1 MTSSAIRN
9 DRLVRPRHVVTAV
22 LVAHDGVR
30 WLPAT
35 LNAVKSQRRPVQRFV
50 AVDTGSH
57 DDTRELLERAVGAPS
72 VLKANRQAG
81 FGAGVRMATAAF
93 RGAPGL
99 PATRAD
105 SGDVVDWIWLL
116 HDDSAPAPNALG
128 AMLEL
133 ADQMPSVAVIGAKL
147 RGWEN
152 HRELL
157 EVGVTLDHGG
167 RRDTRLE
174 PGELDHGQ
182 HDGDRDVLAVST
194 AGMLVRRDVWD
205 ELGGFDPEL
214 PLFRDDV
221 DFGWRANLAGHRV
234 VICTNAIV
242 QHAEAAASGQR
253 DIACGTTS
261 RTPGGVARRRRLD
274 RQGALWTMLTNCS
287 PMWLAWVALRLM
299 VACVLRS
306 ATFVVLKR
314 PFDAWDELAAAA
326 TIFSRPFAVLRAR
339 RWRKVHRVVRPRDL
353 RSLFAPRGT
362 RIRHYIES
370 LRERIADVGRRED
383 DAVGEG
389 PGLAQRLITMP
400 GVLLVTT
407 LLAVSLVAQ
416 RHLLFG
422 TLHGGTLLPPP
433 TGASDLWHTYTSS
446 WHDTGFG
453 STVDAPPYLAILAA
467 VATVLLGS
475 ARLAVKFLLLGSVPI
490 AGLMAFVA
498 ARPLVSRYQAAFLAR
513 HHLRA
518 VAGRDR
524 FGRDRP
530 ARHRSRIRAAAVGV
544 VVGDRCP
551 RSSAPSRRASRTA
564 GGATSRTPS
573 GRRPPGL
580 VGRTR
585 AGDCSRVRTTAVCTA
600 ASVAGGRT
608 RRVGRAA
615 VMAWCAS
622 CGGRA
627 RGAAGVVAAVVGA
640 GVAAPG
646 VVGVGRRR
654 TARGLADIAVAAHR
668 SVAVAPGRAGDAA
681 GVDGRGGRAGRTRRT
696 AATHQTGPARL
707 GWLIAIDALVGGVI
721 VARTNAHVP
730 GSSRIGRLA
739 RHCDGIAG
747 AGLLMSVAVAGAR
760 MRARLTQTSFGW
772 RQPVAVLLAAGAIL
786 TPVIGAATWI
796 SHGTGD
802 ILRAGSPV
810 ILPAF
815 VVAQSE
821 AHDGARTVVLRPTA
835 GGGVD
840 YALVRSREPQLGDA
854 DLPPDPAQVHTV
866 DTAVSDLAAGLG
878 QRAAIELA
886 HAGIRYVLSPVSATD
901 LAKQL
906 GVAGGVLPQ
915 NASGAWRVWQVESA
929 AGRVAFAT
937 NGSDEWQLPADPVGV
952 GRHAP
957 PIVVPYSPAGQLLVL
972 AEAPSPQWQAHSGGA
987 ALAATTVADMQAFVL
1002 PTTATA
1008 VTVSRAPDRRA
1019 DWLLF
1024 QLIALAV
1031 VLLGAVP
1038 AGRRGAERH
1047 RLNLAEAP
1055 LAEMDDEGAPR
1066 YEDMDADHTA
1076 DADHAADHSPDPERE
1091 AQL

>member
-57 DDTRELLERAVGAPS
+57 DDTRELLERAVGASS
-72 VLKANRQAG
+72 VLKANREAG

-99 PATRAD
+99 PSTRSD

-182 HDGDRDVLAVST
+182 HDGDHDVLAVST

-253 DIACGTTS
+253 PIACGTTS
-261 RTPGGVARRRRLD
+261 RTPGGVARKRRLD

-287 PMWLAWVALRLM
+287 TLWLPWVALRLL
-299 VACVLRS
+299 VSCVLRA
-306 ATFVVLKR
+306 ATFVVLKQ
-314 PFDAWDELAAAA
+314 PIDAWDELAAAVS
-326 TIFSRPFAVLRAR
+326 IFVRPFAILRAR
-339 RWRKVHRVVRPRDL
+339 RWRKIHRLVRPRDL

-362 RIRHYIES
+362 RIRHYVES
-370 LRERIADVGRRED
+370 ARERISDVGRRED
-383 DAVGEG
+383 EVAGEG
-389 PGLAQRLITMP
+389 PGLARRVITMP
-400 GVLLVTT
+400 GVLLITT

-422 TLHGGTLLPPP
+422 TLHGGTLLPAP

-453 STVDAPPYLAILAA
+453 STVDAPPYLAILAM
-467 VATVLLGS
+467 VAAVLLGS
-475 ARLAVKFLLLGSVPI
+475 AQLAVKFLLLGSVPI

-498 ARPLVSRYQAAFLAR
+498 ARRLTTKFRLRFWLATTYALLPVATGSVATGRLGTAVAYAFLPLVLSLAIGALVPPLYRDARAERRAAR
-513 HHLRA
+513 Q
-518 VAGRDR
+518 AGRR
-524 FGRDRP
+524 VVGVRP
-530 ARHRSRIRAAAVGV
+530 AWSAALVLAIATAFEPLLYVLLLPLLATALVVSAVRVSWLGV
-544 VVGDRCP
+544 R
-551 RSSAPSRRASRTA
+551 
-564 GGATSRTPS
+564 
-573 GRRPPGL
+573 
-580 VGRTR
+580 
-585 AGDCSRVRTTAVCTA
+585 
-600 ASVAGGRT
+600 
-608 RRVGRAA
+608 RAA
-615 VMAWCAS
+615 VVLAVPPVLLLPWSARVWHHPALLVLGIGQPHAGLQAARLHPIDVLLLRP
-622 CGGRA
+622 GGP
-627 RGAAGVVAAVVGA
+627 GMPPTWLDAVVVLAALA
-640 GVAAPG
+640 GLLQV
-646 VVGVGRRR
+646 
-654 TARGLADIAVAAHR
+654 
-668 SVAVAPGRAGDAA
+668 
-681 GVDGRGGRAGRTRRT
+681 TRP
-696 AATHQTGPARL
+696 GPALL
-707 GWLIAIDALVGGVI
+707 GWLIALEAFVGGVL
-721 VARTNAHVP
+721 VARTHVHVP
-730 GSSRIGRLA
+730 GSNEQLA
-739 RHCDGIAG
+739 GWPGIATAFAG

-760 MRARLTQTSFGW
+760 MRARLTATNFGW
-772 RQPVAVLLAAGAIL
+772 RQPAAVLLATAATL

-796 SHGTGD
+796 SHGTGN
-802 ILRAGSPV
+802 IVHAGSPV
-810 ILPAF
+810 LLPAF
-815 VVAQSE
+815 LVAQSE
-821 AHDGARTVVLRPTA
+821 AHDDARTVVLRPTA
-835 GGGVD
+835 GGGVE
-840 YALVRSREPQLGDA
+840 YALVRNREPRLGDA
-854 DLPPDPAQVHTV
+854 DLPPDPAQVRTV
-866 DTAVSDLAAGLG
+866 DTAVSDLAAGIG

-886 HAGIRYVLSPVSATD
+886 HAGIRYVLAPVGATD

-929 AGRVAFAT
+929 AGRLAFAAG
-937 NGSDEWQLPADPVGV
+937 GSDEWQLPADPVGV

-957 PIVVPYSPAGQLLVL
+957 PVVVPFSPAGQLLVL
-972 AEAPSPQWQAHSGGA
+972 AEAPSPQWQAHSGGT
-987 ALAATTVADMQAFVL
+987 ALAPTTVAEMQAFVL
-1002 PTTATA
+1002 PRTATA

-1024 QLIALAV
+1024 QLGALLV

-1038 AGRRGAERH
+1038 AGRRAAELPH
-1047 RLNLAEAP
+1047 RTFGP
-1055 LAEMDDEGAPR
+1055 LTEVDDEGAPR
-1066 YEDMDADHTA
+1066 YEDVDTDDT
-1076 DADHAADHSPDPERE
+1076 DTEEIVDSEPEVE
-1091 AQL
+1091 A